1 MLAGSMPFIVG
12 IVMFL
17 VIMVIIVAGFY
28 LGFRTRKLR
37 SDEIIAAIE
46 KGVDVPFPPPRKI
59 NHRNLGMISTGLGI
73 ALFIALWVSVNLEG
87 AVWGLLPVGLGV
99 ALLLIARSK
108 HSETTQ
114 QVSESLES

>member
-1 MLAGSMPFIVG
+1 MQDPFFTLTA
-12 IVMFL
+12 MFL
-17 VIMVIIVAGFY
+17 FIAVITVAGFY
-28 LGFRTRKLR
+28 FKFRGRKLR
-37 SDEIIAAIE
+37 SEEIISAIE
-46 KGVDVPFPPPRKI
+46 KGVDVPFPPPKTPRKI

-114 QVSESLES
+114 QVSESSES